1 MADIV
6 LSFVVEGTL
15 ARVVSLITEEIILQ
29 WNLKED
35 LKRLQESLAMIHDVL
50 QDAEEQQVT
59 QKAVKRWLKKL
70 RDVAYDAE
78 DVIDEFAYEILRR
91 KVEIQDQ
98 PGNEVRS
105 FFSFS
110 KGTQYVKKAA
120 FHVKMSH
127 KVKNINESLDKIKK
141 EAAEFGLKVITVDR
155 LPQISLDRV
164 TDSYLDNSQV
174 VGREDDVS
182 KIVNLL
188 TTSCNQP
195 LTVVPIVGMAGLGK
209 TTVAK
214 LVCKAAKEK
223 KLYDVTMWVC
233 VSDNFDEQ
241 RILGEMLQTL
251 DKNTGGMTNKDAIL
265 KHLEKELEMKRF
277 LLILDD
283 VWNEESEKWESL
295 KSRLLTICGSK
306 GNAIVVTT
314 RSELVASIV
323 ETSLHCRHKIRELLN
338 DECWFIIKERVFG
351 SGGASIPSDLEAI
364 GREIAERCRGV
375 PLAARV
381 LGGTM
386 RIKREKKDW
395 LSIQES
401 KVWEVSGYN
410 DRILPILKLSFDHLP
425 SSLKACFAY
434 CSIFPKDFCIE
445 KEQLVQL
452 WMAEGFLG
460 TSSESSL
467 MEAIGNKYFNDL
479 LVNSFFQDV
488 ERNVYERIRS
498 CKMHDLVHDLA
509 LSVSNETM
517 ALEACSNLDDM
528 SQIRRLN
535 LICGGKPAP
544 ALPKGGSGKL
554 RSFFAKDVLL
564 YDESWKFK
572 RLRTLNLVG
581 SGIRELPFSIGKLK
595 HLRYLDVSWTEIAAF
610 PDSITKLYNLMTLRL
625 IVCTSLKKL
634 PENIKNLISLRH
646 IDFSYGVQMPANV
659 GCLTSLQTLPLFVLG
674 PDRGGAIQE
683 LECLNELRGN
693 LAIINLEHVKDKQ
706 EAEKANLQE
715 KKGLVALRLTWS
727 SSRED
732 NYNDEGVLEGLQ
744 PHSNIESLEI
754 ESYGGEKFPSWLLM
768 NISTHSN
775 SLHLNNLVRLELK
788 FCENCEQ
795 IPKLGLLPHLKILM
809 IARLVNVKRIG
820 NEFYYSNGSEIAND
834 ACRLFP
840 VLKEF
845 SLAFMNGLVEWM
857 VPDVVREG
865 CTIAFPC
872 LGSLTIRWCHQ
883 LTSLPISYLSSLTKL
898 KINGCGGLSYLCDV
912 LHAFTSLEELSL
924 LDCHKLVSIPSIQ
937 GLTSLKNLEIVACY
951 NIVSLPS
958 GLQSCTSLEKLTI
971 TSCSKLMSIHKDLQ
985 ELRSLVYLYISNC
998 PSLASS
1004 PPDDCLSFL
1013 TQLKQLTI
1021 GSEELKAFPGLES
1034 IKESLEE
1041 LVLICGKKELKSLP
1055 SQLQNL
1061 TALKALQI
1069 VNFTAVEAFPEWLG
1083 NLKSLEKLEIGGCE
1097 NLMYLPTTM
1106 QDLCKLKRLKIYGC
1120 PLLQE
1125 RCAKKGGSEWP
1136 KISHIPEI
1144 IISQF
1149 R

>member
-35 LKRLQESLAMIHDVL
+35 LEKLQESLAMIRDVL

-70 RDVAYDAE
+70 KDLAYDAE
-78 DVIDEFAYEILRR
+78 DVLDEFAYEILRR
-91 KVEIQDQ
+91 KVEIQNQ
-98 PGNEVRS
+98 TETEVHN
-105 FFSFS
+105 FFSFF
-110 KGTQYVKKAA
+110 KGTHYVKKAA

-127 KVKNINESLDKIKK
+127 KVKNINGSLDKIKK
-141 EAAEFGLKVITVDR
+141 EAAEFGLKVMDR

-174 VGREDDVS
+174 VGREDDVY
-182 KIVNLL
+182 KVVNLL
-188 TTSCNQP
+188 TCSCNQP
-195 LTVVPIVGMAGLGK
+195 LTVVPVVGMAGLGK

-214 LVCKAAKEK
+214 LVCKAVKEK

-265 KHLEKELEMKRF
+265 KHLEKELNMKRF

-295 KSRLLTICGSK
+295 KSRLLTICVNK

-314 RSELVASIV
+314 RSEQVASMV
-323 ETSLHCRHKIRELLN
+323 ETPLHCRHKIGELLN
-338 DECWFIIKERVFG
+338 DECWFIIRERVFG
-351 SGGASIPSDLEAI
+351 NGGASIPSDLEAV
-364 GREIAERCRGV
+364 GREIAKKCRGV

-386 RIKREKKDW
+386 RVKREIKDW
-395 LSIQES
+395 LSIEES
-401 KVWEVSGYN
+401 NVWDVSGYN
-410 DRILPILKLSFDHLP
+410 DRVLPILKLSFDHLP
-425 SSLKACFAY
+425 SALKACFAY

-460 TSSESSL
+460 TSSESSF
-467 MEAIGNKYFNDL
+467 MEDIGNKYFNDL
-479 LVNSFFQDV
+479 LANCFFQDV
-488 ERNVYERIRS
+488 ERDVYEKVKS

-509 LSVSNETM
+509 MFVSNNEAM
-517 ALEACSNLDDM
+517 AMKACSIVDDM
-528 SQIRRLN
+528 SHIRHLN

-544 ALPKGGSGKL
+544 SLPKAVSRKL
-554 RSFFAKDVLL
+554 RSLVVKDVVL

-572 RLRTLNLVG
+572 SLRTLNLVG

-595 HLRYLDVSWTEIAAF
+595 HLRYLDVSWTEIKAF
-610 PDSITKLYNLMTLRL
+610 PDSITKLYNLRTLRL
-625 IVCTSLKKL
+625 VACTSLRKL

-646 IDFSYGVQMPANV
+646 IHFSFGHQMPANV
-659 GCLTSLQTLPLFVLG
+659 GCLTNLQTLPLFVVG
-674 PDRGGAIQE
+674 PDKGGSIQE

-693 LAIINLEHVKDKQ
+693 LAIINLEQVKDKQ

-715 KKGLVALRLTWS
+715 KTGLYALRLAWRS
-727 SSRED
+727 RRED
-732 NYNDEGVLEGLQ
+732 NCNDEGVLEGLQ
-744 PHSNIESLEI
+744 PHPNIESLEI

-768 NISTHSN
+768 NTSTHGN
-775 SLHLNNLVRLELK
+775 SLLLNNLVRLELK
-788 FCENCEQ
+788 FCENCKQ
-795 IPKLGLLPHLKILM
+795 IPTVGLLPHLKIFK
-809 IARLVNVKRIG
+809 IARLDNVKRIS
-820 NEFYYSNGSEIAND
+820 NEFYYSNGSESTNSAW
-834 ACRLFP
+834 RLFP

-857 VPDVVREG
+857 APGVGRES
-865 CTIAFPC
+865 CAIAFPC
-872 LGSLTIRWCHQ
+872 LEDLTIRWCHQ
-883 LTSLPISYLSSLTKL
+883 LTSIPISYLSSLIKL
-898 KINGCGGLSYLCDV
+898 NINGCGALSCLCDE

-924 LDCHKLVSIPSIQ
+924 LDCHSLVSIPSIQ
-937 GLTSLKNLEIVACY
+937 GLTSLKKLSIIACY
-951 NIVSLPS
+951 NLASLPS
-958 GLQSCTSLEKLTI
+958 GLQSCSSLEQLTI
-971 TSCSKLMSIHKDLQ
+971 TRCTKLTSVHKDLQ
-985 ELRSLVYLYISNC
+985 ELRSLVYLYISDC

-1004 PPDDCLSFL
+1004 PPEDCLSCL
-1013 TQLKQLTI
+1013 TRLKQLTI
-1021 GSEELKAFPGLES
+1021 GSEELKVFLGLDS
-1034 IKESLEE
+1034 IQDSLEE
-1041 LVLICGKKELKSLP
+1041 LVLICGQNELKSLP
-1055 SQLQNL
+1055 GQLQDL
-1061 TALKALQI
+1061 TALKSLQI

-1083 NLKSLEKLEIGGCE
+1083 KLKSLEKLEIGGCKE
-1097 NLMYLPTTM
+1097 LMYLPTTM
-1106 QDLCKLKRLKIYGC
+1106 QGLSKLRRLKIYGC
-1120 PLLQE
+1120 PFLKE
-1125 RCAKKGGSEWP
+1125 RCAKDSGSEWS

-1144 IISQF
+1144 SISEF